1 MDARRILGSSM
12 AVALWT
18 LAWLLVIDLA
28 VNAVFGSSAA
38 LGELSG
44 LKRYFEYGRSVE
56 GKLARM
62 TVADP
67 KKGGQIIGAGWI
79 SEDIYRP
86 LPSQPAEGHDLLVAV
101 YGQSFALNAAEEAA
115 RLDGRITIRSVGGP
129 GAPPSH
135 SYAAYK
141 LDAPLRKVDVV
152 VLGLLSST
160 VPNMGSMSGLL
171 WLFENPAPF
180 TFPRYRLVGGQITE
194 ELPLLRSEAQFR
206 DAFAR
211 QSDEWHAFRQ
221 QLRASDRGYDR
232 LIFDASPADSSAI
245 VRLLRRGWVAHQH
258 AYEDGV
264 YDPVLGFDPQ
274 SEDIRVL
281 RAMVLDIARRTRER
295 GERLVVLLSH
305 SRGQSDH
312 LYAALKDTLEEA
324 RIPWVSSH
332 TAFSSGD
339 PSNFV
344 ADGHYTESA
353 NRRFAQALVEKLRSA
368 DRPPT
373 AGGR

>member
-1 MDARRILGSSM
+1 MQARRIFGSSM

-18 LAWLLVIDLA
+18 VAWLLVIDVA
-28 VNAVFGSSAA
+28 VNAVFGSEAA

-62 TVADP
+62 VVADP
-67 KKGGQIIGAGWI
+67 KKGGQILSAGWI
-79 SEDIYRP
+79 SEEIYRP
-86 LPSQPAEGHDLLVAV
+86 LPSKPADGHDLLVAV

-115 RLDGRITIRSVGGP
+115 RLDGKITIRSVGGP

-141 LDAPLRKVDVV
+141 LDAPLRKADVV

-160 VPNMGSMSGLL
+160 VPNMGSMSGLV

-180 TFPRYRLVGGQITE
+180 TFPRYRLAGDQITE
-194 ELPLLRSEAQFR
+194 ELPVLRSEAQFR
-206 DAFAR
+206 DAFSR
-211 QSDEWHAFRQ
+211 QPEVWRAFRQ
-221 QLRASDRGYDR
+221 QLRTSDRGYDR
-232 LIFDASPADSSAI
+232 LVFDASPADSSAI

-258 AYEDGV
+258 AYEEGV
-264 YDPVLGFDPQ
+264 YDPMQGFDPEA
-274 SEDIRVL
+274 EDIRVL

-312 LYAALKDTLEEA
+312 LYVALKDTLEQA
-324 RIPWVSSH
+324 GIPWVSSH
-332 TAFSSGD
+332 TAFSTND

-353 NRRFAQALVEKLRSA
+353 NRLFAKALLEKLRG
-368 DRPPT
+368 DRPPA
-373 AGGR
+373 AGAR